1 LDETFVMEMI
11 SVVVIGRN
19 EGQRLV
25 DCIKSIQILAESTEI
40 IYVDS
45 DSTDGS
51 PERAK
56 VLGVKVI
63 VVHTEHPTAAIGR
76 NAGWQIATNP
86 LVLFID
92 GDTILNSN
100 FIKVALPIFADPKVA
115 AVCGHYREL
124 YPEASIYQRVL
135 DLDWMVPTGVVTS
148 CGGIVLMRKSVLE
161 EVNGYNPQLI
171 AGEEPEMCQRIR
183 AAGYVIHRI
192 DKPMI
197 LHDLAIKSWSQYWQR
212 SVRTGHAYAEISNM
226 LEQSSLADFYKE
238 KAGGIL
244 WQQEAR
250 KNFINAGVWT
260 GIFVFGLV
268 MTALSWLPLLFCLV
282 LFLSFSLR
290 TSWKNRWK
298 SKDYFSIFLYG
309 LHSQFQHIPI
319 MVGQLSYHYNRW
331 RGKRRNLIEYK

>member
-1 LDETFVMEMI
+1 MEMI

-19 EGQRLV
+19 EGQRLI
-25 DCIKSIQILAESTEI
+25 DCIKSIQALDEPTEI

-45 DSTDGS
+45 NSTDGS
-51 PERAK
+51 PERVRK
-56 VLGVKVI
+56 LGIQVI
-63 VVHTEHPTAAIGR
+63 VVHPERPTAAIGR
-76 NAGWQIATNP
+76 NAGWQAATHP
-86 LVLFID
+86 LILFID
-92 GDTILNSN
+92 GDTILNKD
-100 FIKVALPIFADPKVA
+100 FLKVSLPMFNDPKVA

-148 CGGIVLMRKSVLE
+148 CGGIVLMRKNVLE

-183 AAGYVIHRI
+183 ASGYIIHRI
-192 DKPMI
+192 DQPMI

-226 LEQSSLADFYKE
+226 LEVSPLADFYKE

-244 WQQEAR
+244 WQQES
-250 KNFINAGVWT
+250 KKSFINAGVWL
-260 GIFVFGLV
+260 GIFAFSLMLV
-268 MTALSWLPLLFCLV
+268 IFSWLPLLFCIDLFLV
-282 LFLSFSLR
+282 LSLR

-298 SKDYFSIFLYG
+298 SNDHISIFLYG

-319 MVGQLSYHYNRW
+319 MVGQLSYYYHRW
-331 RGKRRNLIEYK
+331 LGKRRRLIEYK

>member
-1 LDETFVMEMI
+1 MEMI

-25 DCIKSIQILAESTEI
+25 DCIKSIQTLEELTEI

-56 VLGVKVI
+56 KLGTKVI
-63 VVHTEHPTAAIGR
+63 IVHPERPTAAIGR
-76 NAGWQIATNP
+76 NAGWQAANNSLI
-86 LVLFID
+86 LFMD
-92 GDTILNSN
+92 GDTILNKD
-100 FIKVALPIFADPKVA
+100 FLKVALPMFDDPKVA

-124 YPEASIYQRVL
+124 YPKASIYQRVL
-135 DLDWMVPTGVVTS
+135 DLDWMVPTGVVSS
-148 CGGIVLMRKSVLE
+148 CGGIVLMRKNVLE
-161 EVNGYNPQLI
+161 EVDGYNSLLI

-183 AAGYVIHRI
+183 AAGYTIHRI
-192 DKPMI
+192 DEPMI

-212 SVRTGHAYAEISNM
+212 SVRTGHAYAEISCM
-226 LEQSSLADFYKE
+226 LETSSLADFYKK

-244 WQQEAR
+244 WQQESK
-250 KNFINAGVWT
+250 KNFINAGVWIA
-260 GIFVFGLV
+260 IFVLGLS
-268 MTALSWLPLLFCLV
+268 MTIFSWLPLLFCIS
-282 LFLSFSLR
+282 LFLLFSLR

-298 SKDYFSIFLYG
+298 SKDKFSIFLYG

-319 MVGQLSYHYNRW
+319 MIGQLSYYYSRW
-331 RGKRRNLIEYK
+331 RGKRRGLIEYK